1 MMDLVLGVLND
12 KRLQT
17 LLALIALDLLLG
29 VAAALKA
36 GRFDWAKT
44 GEFYQKTVLPI
55 FIGYFALRLALPYV
69 AVETLGATGEW
80 LGEVLVS
87 GFWLAGCGTLLASM
101 AKSVK
106 ELIGKVVGGND
117 AGD

>member
-1 MMDLVLGVLND
+1 MSLILDVLND

-17 LLALIALDLLLG
+17 LLALIAIDLVLG
-29 VAAALKA
+29 IAAALKT
-36 GRFDWAKT
+36 GRFEWAKVAD
-44 GEFYQKTVLPI
+44 FYQKSVLPV
-55 FIGYFALRLALPYV
+55 FMGYFALRLALPYV
-69 AVETLGATGEW
+69 AIETLGDDGRW

-87 GFWLAGCGTLLASM
+87 GFWLAGVGTLLSSM

-117 AGD
+117 GSN